1 MCAIF
6 LNEEDLAV
14 ELVYSIDND
23 EHQSPILIGDRN
35 EMGAF
40 GNLTRASGRKLMIDS
55 VGGEGLDRIKNSLS
69 KLFSTRM

>member
-1 MCAIF
+1 MFAI
-6 LNEEDLAV
+6 
-14 ELVYSIDND
+14 ELVYPND
-23 EHQSPILIGDRN
+23 KDECLSPIFIVHRN
-35 EMGAF
+35 EMGVF